1 MAFDIDILI
10 VFADA
15 DNIAVSESRVGWA
28 SQFKKFLEFMLV
40 KVLGEN
46 PKILL
51 KGEYDSMTS
60 PKLDNVGV
68 LIVVLSKNFAQSTA
82 CLEHVNAFYNA
93 TKSDPDHH
101 RRIFKVFKSPMTSLE
116 QPESLREM
124 LGYEMY
130 QLNSS
135 AGEMQDYADYFNN
148 ASESQYWMEMVDLS
162 YDIHDTLRELKNGS
176 DNAVKE
182 LFTRKTV
189 YLAET
194 GRDLAV
200 QRSILTRELQRNGY
214 AVLPD
219 KSLPVKFQEIE
230 QTVRSHLNESI
241 MSIHMIGNVYGEIPE
256 GYDRSVVDIQ
266 HRLAAEKNQQ
276 AKENEELFSRL
287 IWISP
292 NLSHATERQK
302 LFIENVKRDVETQEG
317 AEILQTPLEDFKNII
332 REELNEAID
341 RKSRPERRG
350 RSIYLMYESV
360 DQGDV
365 KPYLDIIEKSGFNV
379 LIPAFEGEWLE
390 LRQKHIENLLAF
402 DAAIIFKGSSNEQ
415 WVRMKAL
422 DLLKAPGFGRKKP
435 ISAKA
440 IIASSSSTQHR
451 EVYKNQN
458 LRIIEADPH
467 YSLESLKSFL
477 QELNA

>member
-15 DNIAVSESRVGWA
+15 DNTAVGEGKIGWA

-68 LIVVLSKNFAQSTA
+68 LIVVMSKNFAQSTS
-82 CLEHVNAFYNA
+82 CLEHVNAFYDA
-93 TKSDPDHH
+93 TKADPHCEK
-101 RRIFKVFKSPMTSLE
+101 RIFKIFKSSMTSLE
-116 QPESLREM
+116 QPERLREM
-124 LGYEMY
+124 QGYEMY
-130 QLNSS
+130 QLNSK
-135 AGEMQDYADYFNN
+135 AGEMQDYSDYFSNT
-148 ASESQYWMEMVDLS
+148 SESQYWMEMVDLS
-162 YDIHDTLRELKNGS
+162 YDIHDTLKELKNGPDS
-176 DNAVKE
+176 AVKE
-182 LFTRKTV
+182 LFIRKTV

-200 QRSILTRELQRNGY
+200 QRSILSRELQRNGY

-219 KSLPVKFQEIE
+219 KSLPVNYRKLE
-230 QTVRSHLNESI
+230 QTVRHHLSECI
-241 MSIHMIGNVYGEIPE
+241 MSIHMIGSAYGEIPE
-256 GYDRSVVDIQ
+256 GHDRSVVDIQ
-266 HRLAAEKNQQ
+266 HRLSAEKSQHAN
-276 AKENEELFSRL
+276 ENEESFSRL

-292 NLSHATERQK
+292 NLSQASERQK
-302 LFIENVKRDVETQEG
+302 IFIENIRRDVEGQEG

-341 RKSRPERRG
+341 RKNRPERRG

-360 DQGDV
+360 DHGDV
-365 KPYLDIIEKSGFNV
+365 KPYIDVIEKSGFNV
-379 LIPAFEGEWLE
+379 LIPSFEGEWLE

-422 DLLKAPGFGRKKP
+422 DLLKAPGFGRKKS
-435 ISAKA
+435 IAAKA
-440 IIASSSSTQHR
+440 IIASSDQSLHHD
-451 EVYKNQN
+451 VYKNQN

-467 YSLESLKSFL
+467 YSLDSLKSFL
-477 QELNA
+477 QELNT